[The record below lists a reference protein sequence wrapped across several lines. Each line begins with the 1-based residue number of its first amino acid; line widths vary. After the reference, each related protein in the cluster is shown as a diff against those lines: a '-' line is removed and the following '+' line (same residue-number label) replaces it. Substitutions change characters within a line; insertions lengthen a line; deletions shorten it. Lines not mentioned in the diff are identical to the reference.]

1 MSTRYFRANPQ
12 LGSVSTSMYILI
24 PTSPATQIIANSGAQ
39 AMQLYNLGTGNL
51 VWGDSNIAVN
61 SGNYLFPL
69 SRIEWTDIQD
79 AFSVFVRAD
88 SVQTLITK
96 TEYGI

>member
-12 LGSVSTSMYILI
+12 LGSVSTSMYIMI
-24 PTSPATQIIANSGAQ
+24 PTSPATQIIMNSGAQ

-51 VWGDSNIAVN
+51 IWGDSNIAVN

-69 SRIEWTDIQD
+69 ARIEWTDVQD
-79 AFSVFVRAD
+79 GFSVFVRAD
-88 SVQTLITK
+88 SVATLITK

>member
-51 VWGDSNIAVN
+51 VLGDSNIAVN